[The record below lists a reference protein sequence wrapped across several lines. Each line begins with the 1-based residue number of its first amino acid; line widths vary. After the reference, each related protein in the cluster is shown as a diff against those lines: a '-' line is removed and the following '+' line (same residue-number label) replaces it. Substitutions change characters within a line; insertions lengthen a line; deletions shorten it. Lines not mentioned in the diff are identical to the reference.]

1 MPLEAG
7 TKVGRYTIQRLL
19 AQGGMAEVYRADQEL
34 TSGISRQ
41 VAVKLIRPEYSES
54 QDFREMFLDEART
67 ACTLSHPNIVH
78 IYEVGETEDGQLYM
92 AMELVSGET
101 LATINR
107 TLRNNSERF
116 ADDALFAIGI
126 WTAGA
131 LEAVHALKV
140 EGGHANLVHRD
151 VSPHN
156 LLLSSTG
163 ALKLIDFGIA
173 KAATNRNLTMPGV
186 TKGKAGYFSPEQAMG
201 KKLDGRSD
209 LFSLG
214 VSLYKLASGETPFD
228 DYKNHAER
236 HAALVRGQWKRLI
249 EVCPGLPAGF
259 YEVVDR
265 ALMLKPEARFQTAR
279 EMRETLE
286 KAAFDAG
293 LRVSQSTLLG
303 YVDDDGDITA
313 TGGSRSSLLPVI
325 AAPPAATKPAPSLKS
340 SPQVPAPSGR
350 ALATPAAN
358 IETTEPLGAAL
369 PELPKK
375 KPGHQTE
382 KISRPPRPPSSNPRS
397 RTPLMVAAFGAAVVI
412 GVLGTLLL
420 VDSEPTPLPDNL
432 GPEPVLEKPPAVA
445 EVKLPPPVKPPPTP
459 TPEVTV
465 RDGEELVKVDVPKEP
480 PKPPPTPVKEPVKVK
495 APKTVAVVKPPPV
508 EKPPPSPPAPKEE
521 AIPPGEGKLRI
532 NVSAPSAKI
541 LVGNEDWGE
550 PPVNRRVNSGVY
562 RVTVKLPDGS
572 SSTSRASVW
581 PDQTTTVMFDASSQK
596 WSSSSR

>member
-34 TSGISRQ
+34 TSGITRQ
-41 VAVKLIRPEYSES
+41 VALKVIRPEYSES

-78 IYEVGETEDGQLYM
+78 IYEVGETDDGQLYM
-92 AMELVSGET
+92 AMELVPGET

-107 TLRNNSERF
+107 TLRNNGERL
-116 ADDALFAIGI
+116 ADDALFAVGI

-140 EGGHANLVHRD
+140 EGGVANLVHRD

-156 LLLSSTG
+156 LLLSSSG

-214 VSLYKLASGETPFD
+214 VTLYKLASGETPFD

-236 HAALVRGQWKRLI
+236 HAALVRGQWKRLADI
-249 EVCPGLPAGF
+249 CPGLPQGLYDA
-259 YEVVDR
+259 VDT
-265 ALMLKPEARFQTAR
+265 ALHLKPEARFQTAR

-313 TGGSRSSLLPVI
+313 AGGSRSSLMPVVS
-325 AAPPAATKPAPSLKS
+325 APPTATQRAPS
-340 SPQVPAPSGR
+340 QRAVQ
-350 ALATPAAN
+350 ALATPAAV
-358 IETTEPLGAAL
+358 ETTEPLGAAL
-369 PELPKK
+369 PEPVRRS
-375 KPGHQTE
+375 GHHTE
-382 KISRPPRPPSSNPRS
+382 KLGQRPRAPRKQKSRL
-397 RTPLMVAAFGAAVVI
+397 PLMLAAFGAAVVI
-412 GVLGTLLL
+412 GVLGVLL
-420 VDSEPTPLPDNL
+420 VMDGEPTPLPENL
-432 GPEPVLEKPPAVA
+432 VPEPP
-445 EVKLPPPVKPPPTP
+445 PPPVVVKPPPEKPAPPKPPEVTISGGEEMVKLDRPPDPPPTP
-459 TPEVTV
+459 TPAPVA
-465 RDGEELVKVDVPKEP
+465 KPSPKPKP
-480 PKPPPTPVKEPVKVK
+480 PKPVAVARPPPEKVEK
-495 APKTVAVVKPPPV
+495 APPPP
-508 EKPPPSPPAPKEE
+508 PKDD

-550 PPVNRRVNSGVY
+550 PPVNRRIHSGVY
-562 RVTVKLPDGS
+562 RVTVKLPDGTS
-572 SSTSRASVW
+572 SSSKASVW
-581 PDQTTTVMFDASSQK
+581 PDQTTTVMFDAASSK

>member
-1 MPLEAG
+1 
-7 TKVGRYTIQRLL
+7 
-19 AQGGMAEVYRADQEL
+19 
-34 TSGISRQ
+34 
-41 VAVKLIRPEYSES
+41 VKIIRPEYSES

-78 IYEVGETEDGQLYM
+78 IYEVGETDDGQLYM

-107 TLRNNSERF
+107 TLRNNAERF

-228 DYKNHAER
+228 DFKNHAER
-236 HAALVRGQWKRLI
+236 HAALVRGQWKPLI
-249 EVCPGLPAGF
+249 DVCPGLPSGF
-259 YEVVDR
+259 YEVVDT
-265 ALMLKPEARFQTAR
+265 ALRLKPEARFQTAR

-286 KAAFDAG
+286 KAAFDAA
-293 LRVSQSTLLG
+293 LRVSQSSLLG

-313 TGGSRSSLLPVI
+313 TGGSRSSLMPVV
-325 AAPPAATKPAPSLKS
+325 ASPPTGTQRAPSSRSTPAISNPPSGSHRAPSLK
-340 SPQVPAPSGR
+340 
-350 ALATPAAN
+350 ATPAASPSATLPN
-358 IETTEPLGAAL
+358 DTTEPLGHAL
-369 PELPKK
+369 PEPVKA
-375 KPGHQTE
+375 PHHRTE
-382 KISRPPRPPSSNPRS
+382 KISRTASPKKKAS
-397 RTPLMVAAFGAAVVI
+397 RAPVLAAAFVAAVVI
-412 GVLGTLLL
+412 GVLGMLLL
-420 VDSEPTPLPDNL
+420 VDSGPTPLPDDL
-432 GPEPVLEKPPAVA
+432 VPKPLVATPLPPVVTPPAPKPPPPPPPVVTVSGG
-445 EVKLPPPVKPPPTP
+445 EEMVKVDRPKDPPPPPVK
-459 TPEVTV
+459 
-465 RDGEELVKVDVPKEP
+465 DP
-480 PKPPPTPVKEPVKVK
+480 PKPKPVKPVV
-495 APKTVAVVKPPPV
+495 VAAVKPPP
-508 EKPPPSPPAPKEE
+508 EKAPPPPKDE

-532 NVSAPSAKI
+532 NVSATSAKI

-550 PPVNRRVNSGVY
+550 PPVNRTVSSGVY

-572 SSTSRASVW
+572 TSSSKAQVW
-581 PDQTTTVMFDASSQK
+581 PDQTTTMMFDASSQK
-596 WSSSSR
+596 WKSNR

>member
-7 TKVGRYTIQRLL
+7 TRVGRYTIQRLL
-19 AQGGMAEVYRADQEL
+19 AQGGMAEVYRAEQEL

-41 VAVKLIRPEYSES
+41 VAVKVIRPEYSES

-78 IYEVGETEDGQLYM
+78 IYEVGETDEGQLYM
-92 AMELVSGET
+92 AMELVAGET

-107 TLRNNSERF
+107 TLRGNGERL
-116 ADDALFAIGI
+116 ADDALFAVGI

-131 LEAVHALKV
+131 LEAVHALRV
-140 EGGHANLVHRD
+140 EGGVANLVHRD

-156 LLLSSTG
+156 LLLSATG

-214 VSLYKLASGETPFD
+214 VTLYKLASGETPFD

-236 HAALVRGQWKRLI
+236 HAALVRGQWKPLV
-249 EVCPGLPAGF
+249 EVCPGLPPGF
-259 YEVVDR
+259 YEVVDT
-265 ALMLKPEARFQTAR
+265 ALRLKPEARYQTAR
-279 EMRETLE
+279 DMRETLE

-313 TGGSRSSLLPVI
+313 VGGSRSSLAPVLTSN
-325 AAPPAATKPAPSLKS
+325 PPTATRPMS
-340 SPQVPAPSGR
+340 SPKV
-350 ALATPAAN
+350 TPYAASTVD
-358 IETTEPLGAAL
+358 TTEPLGAAL
-369 PELPKK
+369 PEPPKK
-375 KPGHQTE
+375 ATHHTE
-382 KISRPPRPPSSNPRS
+382 KIARAPRPAPKPRKS
-397 RTPLMVAAFGAAVVI
+397 KTPLMVAAFAAAVII
-412 GVLGTLLL
+412 GVLGTVLLL
-420 VDSEPTPLPDNL
+420 DPGPTPLPDNL
-432 GPEPVLEKPPAVA
+432 GPEPDPPPVAVAKPPPPTKLPPEQPPEVVVTGG
-445 EVKLPPPVKPPPTP
+445 EEMVKLDRPNDPPPPPLKDPPKPKVSKPPVKP
-459 TPEVTV
+459 VAV
-465 RDGEELVKVDVPKEP
+465 A
-480 PKPPPTPVKEPVKVK
+480 KPPPGKV
-495 APKTVAVVKPPPV
+495 VERPPP
-508 EKPPPSPPAPKEE
+508 PPKED

-550 PPVNRRVNSGVY
+550 PPVNRKVNSGVY

-572 SSTSRASVW
+572 SSSSKASVW
-581 PDQTTTVMFDASSQK
+581 PDQTTTVMFDSASQK
-596 WSSSSR
+596 WTSSSR

>member
-1 MPLEAG
+1 
-7 TKVGRYTIQRLL
+7 
-19 AQGGMAEVYRADQEL
+19 MAEVYRAEQEL

-41 VAVKLIRPEYSES
+41 VAVKVIRPEYSES

-78 IYEVGETEDGQLYM
+78 IYEVGETDEGQLYM
-92 AMELVSGET
+92 AMELVAGET

-107 TLRNNSERF
+107 TLRNNGERL

-131 LEAVHALKV
+131 LEATHALKV
-140 EGGHANLVHRD
+140 EGGVANLVHRD

-214 VSLYKLASGETPFD
+214 VTLYKLASGETPFD

-236 HAALVRGQWKRLI
+236 HAALVRGQWKPLI
-249 EVCPGLPAGF
+249 EVCPGLPEGF
-259 YEVVDR
+259 YEVVDT
-265 ALMLKPEARFQTAR
+265 ALRLKPEARYQTAR
-279 EMRETLE
+279 DMRETLE

-293 LRVSQSTLLG
+293 LRVSQSTLQG

-313 TGGSRSSLLPVI
+313 VGGSRSSLAQVLVSNPPTQTKPVSSAK
-325 AAPPAATKPAPSLKS
+325 AAAFAAAT
-340 SPQVPAPSGR
+340 VD
-350 ALATPAAN
+350 
-358 IETTEPLGAAL
+358 TTEPLGAAL
-369 PELPKK
+369 PEPVKRPSHHTEKIARTPRPPKK
-375 KPGHQTE
+375 K
-382 KISRPPRPPSSNPRS
+382 KKS
-397 RTPLMVAAFGAAVVI
+397 RTPLMVAAFAAAVII

-420 VDSEPTPLPDNL
+420 MDPGPTPLPADL
-432 GPEPVLEKPPAVA
+432 HPAPV
-445 EVKLPPPVKPPPTP
+445 PPPVAKGQPVVKPPPEP
-459 TPEVTV
+459 VKVPEIVVT
-465 RDGEELVKVDVPKEP
+465 DGEELVKIDRPNDPPPPPVKDKPKP
-480 PKPPPTPVKEPVKVK
+480 KKVAVAKPPPEKVEKVEK
-495 APKTVAVVKPPPV
+495 ADRPPP
-508 EKPPPSPPAPKEE
+508 AKEDS
-521 AIPPGEGKLRI
+521 IPPGEGKLRI
-532 NVSAPSAKI
+532 SVSSSSAKI
-541 LVGNEDWGE
+541 LVGSEDWGE
-550 PPVNRRVNSGVY
+550 PPVNRKVSSGWY

-572 SSTSRASVW
+572 SSSSKTSVW
-581 PDQTTTVMFDASSQK
+581 PDQTTTVMFDASNQK